1 MPNKPKK
8 LLFFEDD
15 YENLRD
21 LQDYLEQDLGW
32 QIEVTAEAGILERL
46 GAEKYDL
53 LVVDLMIRPESL
65 DADGNNVQNV
75 HFEGVSWLRTGLE
88 FLQRLRNG
96 RFVLTPGQGTS
107 PDVPVIVL
115 SAVANYSV
123 EDALPDGKALT
134 EYVEKPFLVGELI
147 ACIER
152 LTQD

>member
-1 MPNKPKK
+1 MPNEPKK

-32 QIEVTAEAGILERL
+32 QIEVTAEASILERL
-46 GAEKYDL
+46 GAENFDL

-65 DADGNNVQNV
+65 DANGNNVQNV
-75 HFEGVSWLRTGLE
+75 HFPGVSWLRTGLE
-88 FLQRLRNG
+88 FLQQLRNG
-96 RFVLTPGQGTS
+96 TFVTTPGQGTS

-123 EDALPDGKALT
+123 EDALPDGDAST

>member
-15 YENLRD
+15 FENVRD
-21 LQDYLEQDLGW
+21 LREYLEQDLGW
-32 QIEVTAEAGILERL
+32 QIEVTAEASILERL
-46 GAEKYDL
+46 GADKYDL

-65 DADGNNVQNV
+65 DANGNNVRNV
-75 HFEGVSWLRTGLE
+75 HFPGVSWLRTGLE
-88 FLQRLRNG
+88 FLQQLRNG
-96 RFVLTPGQGTS
+96 AFVTTPGQGTS

-123 EDALPDGKALT
+123 EDALPDGDAST
-134 EYVEKPFLVGELI
+134 EYVEKPFKVGDLI

-152 LTQD
+152 LTQE

>member
-1 MPNKPKK
+1 MPNEPKK

-32 QIEVTAEAGILERL
+32 QIEVTAEAGVLERL
-46 GAEKYDL
+46 GAERFDL

-96 RFVLTPGQGTS
+96 RFVTTLGQGTS

-123 EDALPDGKALT
+123 EDALPEGNALT

>member
-65 DADGNNVQNV
+65 DADGNNIQNV

-96 RFVLTPGQGTS
+96 RFVLTSGQGTS

-123 EDALPDGKALT
+123 EDALPDGNALT